1 MPAERILIVEDER
14 AFAQV
19 VEGYLKRLGYQ
30 VAGIVDNGADA
41 LREAERSRPEL
52 TLMDIEIHGNMD
64 GFEVAEEF
72 RRKFDIP
79 VIFLTGRAD
88 DVTLD
93 QVRRSQSFGYLLKP
107 FRPEELRAGIELALI
122 RHRQE
127 AELRRLELS
136 LSAAIKSTGDAILMT
151 NQAGMLVFL
160 NPAAERLT
168 GWPSRKAVGQ
178 PLAAVFK
185 LRGDAAELDQL
196 LRGAAQGAF
205 VHEAILYTAAGRELP
220 IEVNVS
226 AVLDELH
233 GPSGSV
239 LVFRDITERKR
250 FEAEL
255 KTSRAELRSLAGHL
269 ESARE
274 AERTRIAREI
284 HDEFGQL
291 LTGLK
296 YDLAWLEKKLGARP
310 AAPRATLHEKVR
322 AMGELLADM
331 VLSVRRIAAE
341 LRPGILDDLGL
352 AAAVEWQAKEFA
364 QRTGIRMEVQAALPE
379 AEVPRPIATALFRVL
394 QESLTNVARHAAA
407 TQVWVNLRRQQGHL
421 VLEVQDDGCGF
432 RAAELAKPGAFGVL
446 GMRERILPLRGACDI
461 RSEPGQGTTVWVSV
475 PLNDA
480 ANSQAEHD

>member
-19 VEGYLKRLGYQ
+19 VEGYLKHLGYQ

-41 LREAERSRPEL
+41 LREADRARPDL
-52 TLMDIEIHGNMD
+52 TLMDIEIRGDMD

-72 RRKFDIP
+72 RRRFDIP

-122 RHRQE
+122 RHHQE
-127 AELRRLELS
+127 AQLKRLELS

-151 NQAGMLVFL
+151 DQAGTLVFL
-160 NPAAERLT
+160 NPAAERLL
-168 GWPSRKAVGQ
+168 GCPSRKAVGR

-185 LRGDAAELDQL
+185 VQGAEDALEQL
-196 LRGAAQGAF
+196 LRSAAQGAF
-205 VHEAILYTAAGRELP
+205 VHEATLITAAGRELP

-226 AVLDELH
+226 VVLDDLR

-255 KTSRAELRSLAGHL
+255 KKSRADLRSLAGHL

-284 HDEFGQL
+284 HDEFGQM
-291 LTGLK
+291 LTGFK
-296 YDLAWLEKKLGARP
+296 YDLAWLDKKLMARP
-310 AAPRATLHEKVR
+310 AVPRATLQEKVR
-322 AMGELLADM
+322 AMNKLLAGM

-352 AAAVEWQAKEFA
+352 AAAVEWQANEFA
-364 QRTGIRMEVQAALPE
+364 QRTGIRLEVHTALPE
-379 AEVPRPIATALFRVL
+379 AEVPRPVATALFRVL
-394 QESLTNVARHAAA
+394 QESLTNVARHAEA
-407 TQVWVNLRRQQGHL
+407 TKVWVNLCEQEGRL
-421 VLEVQDDGCGF
+421 VLEVRDDGCGI
-432 RAAELAKPGAFGVL
+432 RETQLSKAGAFGVL
-446 GMRERILPLRGACDI
+446 GMRERILPLRGECEV
-461 RSEPGQGTTVWVSV
+461 RSAPGQGTTVWVSL

-480 ANSQAEHD
+480 STAQPDHD